1 MARAR
6 VCSFVNQKGGV
17 GKTTLSINV
26 AAEKARRGRRVLLL
40 DADPQGSAL
49 DWQAQRGR
57 QERKPLISV
66 VGFPRDTIHREI
78 DHLGRGYDDIII
90 DAPGRVEAVAR
101 AVIMAS
107 DVVLIP
113 VQPSPYDVW
122 ASADVLALLEQ
133 SQVYKPELES
143 AWVINRRIV
152 GTSIGRDIRLQLSGY
167 GPRLL
172 EASVA
177 QRVIYL
183 ESAACGLAVY
193 ESDPGG
199 VADDEIS
206 DVTNELEAISNGK
219 QTAQPH

>member
-1 MARAR
+1 MTLPR
-6 VCSFVNQKGGV
+6 VTSFVNQKGGV
-17 GKTTLSINV
+17 GKSTLAVNV

-40 DADPQGSAL
+40 DADQQGTAL

-57 QERKPLISV
+57 LEHPPLMSV

-78 DHLGRGYDDIII
+78 EQLGEGYDDIII

-107 DVVLIP
+107 DVVVIP
-113 VQPSPYDVW
+113 VQPSAYDIW

-133 SQVYKPELES
+133 SQIYKPVI
-143 AWVINRRIV
+143 AVWVINRRIV
-152 GTSIGRDIRLQLSGY
+152 NTKIARDVKQQLSEY

-172 EASVA
+172 EANVA
-177 QRVIYL
+177 NRVIYSEANGL
-183 ESAACGLAVY
+183 GLAVY

-199 VADDEIS
+199 VADDEIRA
-206 DVTNELEAISNGK
+206 VTTELEAINHG
-219 QTAQPH
+219 